1 MPDEATATAPVVED
15 SPSAP
20 EAPVSPDSPTSDS
33 PTIPEGYVEEKRFKD
48 TQAALTEKN
57 ELLADIEGRNGPD
70 RQARA
75 LQEHARIELED
86 EEALAEEDDE
96 FELPPDPS
104 EEIAQIRQELAERDE
119 ASQQAE
125 FNDLEDRYI
134 TATLG
139 DLEGKEDLKLT
150 DDEKALV
157 RNYGLNNR
165 DEFDGKPDLEGGFA
179 ALKASL
185 EADRKRYMESKRN
198 AVLAPVG
205 TEGEKKINT
214 RDPEARR
221 QAMADIY
228 EAEEGRE
235 E

>member
-1 MPDEATATAPVVED
+1 MADEPVAAPLATED
-15 SPSAP
+15 TPAAP
-20 EAPVSPDSPTSDS
+20 EAPVSTDTPTPESPEVIDYKQRYEDLR
-33 PTIPEGYVEEKRFKD
+33 PEFDRR
-48 TQAALTEKN
+48 N

-86 EEALAEEDDE
+86 EEAQAELEDDE
-96 FELPPDPS
+96 FELPPDPG

-119 ASQQAE
+119 ASEQAE

-134 TATLG
+134 EATLG
-139 DLEGKEDLKLT
+139 DLEGKENLKLT

-205 TEGEKKINT
+205 TEGEQKINT

-221 QAMADIY
+221 KAMADIY

>member
-1 MPDEATATAPVVED
+1 MADEPVVAPLATED
-15 SPSAP
+15 TPVAP
-20 EAPVSPDSPTSDS
+20 EAPVTPDTPTPESPEVIDYKQRYEDLR
-33 PTIPEGYVEEKRFKD
+33 PEFDRR
-48 TQAALTEKN
+48 N

-86 EEALAEEDDE
+86 EEAQAELEDEE

-119 ASQQAE
+119 VSQQAE

-139 DLEGKEDLKLT
+139 DLEGKENLKLT
-150 DDEKALV
+150 DDEKELV

-221 QAMADIY
+221 QAMAEIY

>member
-1 MPDEATATAPVVED
+1 MADEPVAAPPVQED
-15 SPSAP
+15 TPAVP
-20 EAPVSPDSPTSDS
+20 EAPASPDTPTPESPEVIDYKQRYEDLR
-33 PTIPEGYVEEKRFKD
+33 PEFDRR
-48 TQAALTEKN
+48 N

-86 EEALAEEDDE
+86 EEAQAEEDDE

-134 TATLG
+134 EVTVG
-139 DLEGKEDLKLT
+139 ELESNEGFKLSAKDKEF
-150 DDEKALV
+150 V
-157 RNYGLNNR
+157 RLYGLNNR
-165 DEFDGKPDLEGGFA
+165 DEFDGKPDLEGGFQ
-179 ALKASL
+179 ALKDSL
-185 EADRKRYMESKRN
+185 EGYRKRYVEEKRS

-214 RDPEARR
+214 RDPEQRR
-221 QAMADIY
+221 QAMAEAY